1 MENRLRYYLDEKYIK
16 VLKKNIERQMTI
28 IHLIWLITVQY
39 QYLTEFKDDFG
50 TEKSDNG
57 KFAENQLKV

>member
-39 QYLTEFKDDFG
+39 
-50 TEKSDNG
+50 
-57 KFAENQLKV
+57 